1 MDRVISPRVWST
13 DVAWMDRVPSLLQG
27 EETLAKLVE
36 WCGPPMKFSL
46 KQLTYKH
53 RKAYPPVVGRY
64 FEDLV
69 ELSLQRFRSIS
80 RIVRNIPLFR
90 DGRTLGEIDF
100 YLEHERGIR
109 MQIECAFKCY
119 LCRADER
126 QLGNY
131 HYIGPNPRDSFEKKR
146 SKLIDQ
152 QLHRRCAQLP
162 DPDYVGSWTR
172 GWIFYRPDQE
182 LPKRFPEG
190 LAPDHS
196 KGKWLRLSEMIR
208 FVMNEGESRK
218 WVLHS
223 KPLWMHFSSPV
234 KPSDGIDDET
244 FVGQVSE
251 QMAHGVHAVMATCYC
266 PAMSNFYESA
276 QRWMIV
282 PDSWP
287 DPEDPISSSAM

>member
-1 MDRVISPRVWST
+1 MDGVISPCVWSN
-13 DVAWMDRVPSLLQG
+13 DVAWMDRMPSLLEG
-27 EETLAKLVE
+27 EGTLAKLVE
-36 WCGPPMKFSL
+36 WCGPPVEFSL
-46 KQLTYKH
+46 KQLTSKH
-53 RKAYPPVVGRY
+53 REAYPPVVGRY

-80 RIVRNIPLFR
+80 RIVRNIPLLR
-90 DGRTLGEIDF
+90 DGRTQGEIDF

-119 LCRADER
+119 LCLGDER
-126 QLGNY
+126 QLGKY

-152 QLHRRCAQLP
+152 QLLRRGAHLP

-182 LPKRFPEG
+182 RPKRFPEG

-196 KGKWLRLSEMIR
+196 KGQWLRLSELSR
-208 FVMNEGESRK
+208 FLTYGGKSRK
-218 WVLHS
+218 WVVHS
-223 KPLWMHFSSPV
+223 KPLWMHFSSPAS
-234 KPSDGIDDET
+234 PSEGMDDET
-244 FVGQVSE
+244 FVAQVSE
-251 QMAHGVHAVMATCYC
+251 EMARGVHAVMATCYC
-266 PAMSNFYESA
+266 PAVSNAYEFA

-282 PDSWP
+282 PDHWP
-287 DPEDPISSSAM
+287 DSGRP